1 MPIQHAWQSFLQRNR
16 YAVCCLLSV
25 FAGLLGFVNP
35 VLSSTLAAMLR
46 RRLSLTAAIATF
58 AAMVLVKGL
67 RMFLRSRVTVVMR
80 GHMRAP
86 YVWLRQRIG
95 RRLWWLEP
103 MVASWGWAGTVLA
116 RLSGPP
122 GVSAQAAAAIA
133 STLTDTFD
141 AAAAFVV
148 YYFTQS
154 YVLSLLASLA
164 VPALA
169 VFPWASRRLRP
180 ERRPQSARGRSVREP
195 RAQAAGGRAARWA
208 RASKSPRR

>member
-1 MPIQHAWQSFLQRNR
+1 MRFHRAWQSFLARNR

-35 VLSSTLAAMLR
+35 VLSSALAAIFR
-46 RRLSLTAAIATF
+46 RRLSLKAAIATF

-67 RMFLRSRVTVVMR
+67 RMFLRSRVTLVMR

-95 RRLWWLEP
+95 SRLWWIEP
-103 MVASWGWAGTVLA
+103 MVASWGWAGTVLT

-122 GVSAQAAAAIA
+122 GISAQAAAALA
-133 STLTDTFD
+133 STLTDTLD
-141 AAAAFVV
+141 AVAAFVV

-154 YVLSLLASLA
+154 VVLSLLASLA
-164 VPALA
+164 LPALA
-169 VFPWASRRLRP
+169 VFPWATHRLHP
-180 ERRPQSARGRSVREP
+180 ERGQRHVRPP
-195 RAQAAGGRAARWA
+195 RARAAGARFGAA
-208 RASKSPRR
+208 KSPRR